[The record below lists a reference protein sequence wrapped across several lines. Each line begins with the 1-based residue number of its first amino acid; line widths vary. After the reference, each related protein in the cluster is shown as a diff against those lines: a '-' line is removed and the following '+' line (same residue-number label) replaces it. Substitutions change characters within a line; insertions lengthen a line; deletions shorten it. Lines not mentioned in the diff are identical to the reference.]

1 MTAVRHLRAI
11 PRGFRLHGKRNALT
25 GDVNVQHAH
34 FDDIA
39 HLHHLTR
46 ILHKAVGEFGNV
58 HQTVLMHTDVDKGP
72 EGCDVRHRAF
82 QFHPRRQIR
91 QRMHVVRKLCRLELR
106 TRITPRFFEFR
117 ENVGHG
123 RKPEFVVREFHR
135 MQVVEHFFVADEILN
150 VEPRLLKDAFHH
162 RVRFRMH
169 SRRIQGIGAVR
180 DPQKARRLFK
190 RLRPETRYFQQRL
203 TVSKSTVRVTVGDD
217 RLRLR
222 PGQAR
227 HAAQQRGGRRIQI
240 HAHGV
245 HAVFHHGIQF
255 TCQFRLVHIVL
266 ILPHA
271 DRLRVNLHQFRQGI
285 LQTPSDR
292 HRTAVAHVHPGEFGG
307 CRRRSRIH
315 TRPGFAHDHLR
326 KAQFRMTGNQIRCQL
341 IRFAACRAV
350 PDGN

>member
-1 MTAVRHLRAI
+1 M
-11 PRGFRLHGKRNALT
+11 
-25 GDVNVQHAH
+25 
-34 FDDIA
+34 
-39 HLHHLTR
+39 
-46 ILHKAVGEFGNV
+46 
-58 HQTVLMHTDVDKGP
+58 HQTVLMHTDIDEGP

-106 TRITPRFFEFR
+106 TRITPRFFEFG

-123 RKPEFVVREFHR
+123 RKPKLFVSEFHGV
-135 MQVVEHFFVADEILN
+135 QVVEHFFVADQLLN
-150 VEPRLLKDAFHH
+150 VKPRLLEDTFHH

-169 SRRIQGIGAVR
+169 GGGVQGIRAVR
-180 DPQKARRLFK
+180 NPQKARRLFK

-203 TVSKSTVRVTVGDD
+203 AISKSTVRVTVGDD
-217 RLRLR
+217 RFRLR

-245 HAVFHHGIQF
+245 HAVFHHCVQF
-255 TCQFRLVHIVL
+255 ASQFRLVHIVL

-285 LQTPSDR
+285 LQASGNR
-292 HRTAVAHVHPGEFGG
+292 HRTAVTHVHPGEFGG

-326 KAQFRMTGNQIRCQL
+326 KAQFRMTGNQIRRQL
-341 IRFAACRAV
+341 IGFAARGTVA
-350 PDGN
+350 DGN